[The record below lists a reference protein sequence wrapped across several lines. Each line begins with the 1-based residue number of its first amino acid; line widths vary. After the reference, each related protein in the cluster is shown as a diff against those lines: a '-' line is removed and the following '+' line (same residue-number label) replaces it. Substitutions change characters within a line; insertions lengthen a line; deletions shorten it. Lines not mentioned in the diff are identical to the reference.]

1 MKSKFGKRTGY
12 EESGS
17 TMNIIKNVVGF
28 FLLLALLALIIAV
41 LLSPNF
47 APIGALGMGVLGDP
61 FKTTRKMKVPFH
73 ARKGHRERTFTTFAQ
88 ILISTVVFITIVGTV
103 AVLAR

>member
-12 EESGS
+12 KESGS

-41 LLSPNF
+41 LMSPNL
-47 APIGALGMGVLGDP
+47 APVGALGMGMLGNP
-61 FKTTRKMKVPFH
+61 FKTTRKMKVPYH
-73 ARKGHRERTFTTFAQ
+73 SRRGHRERVFVTVAQ
-88 ILISTVVFITIVGTV
+88 ILLAAIVFTVIVGTV
-103 AVLAR
+103 ATLAR